1 MDQELR
7 QDFMAS
13 CEVRSAFYRFLASVY
28 LKELNEEQITAL
40 ATMTVPGDTSLTA
53 GYSLMKDYLSHY
65 PPTPTEIS
73 VRQSLAVDYAS
84 TFLGAGH
91 YEKLIAPPYESVFLS
106 PAHILMQ
113 EPRDEVVRAY
123 AAEGVRIDPADDT
136 PEDHMGFELQFMA
149 ELLDRQAAALESENL
164 DEARR
169 LGGVSQDFLQDHLA
183 KWTPLLCNAID
194 EHARTD
200 FYKGVSSITRNFI
213 QDEVELLPKILE
225 ALDEAS
231 EK

>member
-7 QDFMAS
+7 QDLLACLDM
-13 CEVRSAFYRFLASVY
+13 RGAFYRFLASTY
-28 LKELNEEQITAL
+28 LKELTEEQIA
-40 ATMTVPGDTSLTA
+40 AVRDMTVPEENSLSV
-53 GYSLMKDYLSHY
+53 GYSLMKDYIVHC
-65 PPTPTEIS
+65 PPELD
-73 VRQSLAVDYAS
+73 VRQNLAVDYAS

>member
-7 QDFMAS
+7 QDLLAS
-13 CEVRSAFYRFLASVY
+13 LEMRSAFYRFLASMY
-28 LKELNEEQITAL
+28 LKELTEEQIAAL
-40 ATMTVPGDTSLTA
+40 GDMVVPEDTSLSA
-53 GYSLMKDYLSHY
+53 GYGLMKDYITHY
-65 PPTPTEIS
+65 PPELDI
-73 VRQSLAVDYAS
+73 RQNLAVDYAS

-113 EPRDEVVRAY
+113 EPRDEVVKVY
-123 AAEGVRIDPADDT
+123 ASEGVRLDPSDDT

-149 ELLDRQAAALESENL
+149 ELLDRQAAAFDSEDL

-169 LGGVSQDFLQDHLA
+169 LGEVSQGFLQDHLA
-183 KWTPLLCNAID
+183 KWTPMLCKAID

-200 FYKGVSSITRNFI
+200 FYKGVASLTRNFI
-213 QDEVELLPKILE
+213 QDEIELSSKILGIVDE
-225 ALDEAS
+225 ALNN
-231 EK
+231 